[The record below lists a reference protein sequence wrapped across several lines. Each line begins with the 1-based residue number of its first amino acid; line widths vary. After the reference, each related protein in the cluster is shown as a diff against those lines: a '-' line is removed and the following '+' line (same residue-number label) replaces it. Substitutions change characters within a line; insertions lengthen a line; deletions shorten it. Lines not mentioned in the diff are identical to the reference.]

1 MGQTVLDALNCD
13 ATVCSGGYGM
23 QGGGNGGHFTF
34 EDNTFTQSGGGGQ
47 FPARGHS
54 VTDFTT
60 GETVYSGGNP
70 DTGGGHTVCDAN
82 GNCQTTGKP

>member
-1 MGQTVLDALNCD
+1 
-13 ATVCSGGYGM
+13 M

-70 DTGGGHTVCDAN
+70 DTGGGHTVRR
-82 GNCQTTGKP
+82 